1 MAEKADTG
9 LRARD
14 RNALIAFALGLVLL
28 LGGLF
33 VGAYDDAGTG
43 LGGVFMIAGAVL
55 VVLGLVF
62 YRRR

>member
-1 MAEKADTG
+1 MAQKTATELK
-9 LRARD
+9 ARD
-14 RNALIAFALGLVLL
+14 RNALIAFILGMVLL

-33 VGAYDDAGTG
+33 VGAFEEGAADLA
-43 LGGVFMIAGAVL
+43 GVFMLAGILL